1 LVIVVDSISFQLPI
15 TQLPISG
22 VVRVVTQALQIEVE
36 ELLELGA
43 ILVHEVGQARLELDA
58 VRELRLHVLVVGDG
72 ILDVRPVI
80 NEELVNSQTWSEF
93 KNK

>member
-1 LVIVVDSISFQLPI
+1 MPI

-22 VVRVVTQALQIEVE
+22 VVRVVAQALQIEVE

-43 ILVHEVGQARLELDA
+43 FLIHEFGQARLELDA
-58 VRELRLHVLVVGDG
+58 VRELPLHVLVVGDG
-72 ILDVRPVI
+72 ILDVRPGI